1 MFKEDRPSLLSGQEI
16 TMQEDSSD
24 YLGPLSTNLIATL
37 HLTTVYKKLF
47 VTKLVDVDLMMLQI
61 LTVETQAL
69 LMDLAEHAKLQ

>member
-61 LTVETQAL
+61 LMEETADL
-69 LMDLAEHAKLQ
+69 LMDLAEPAKHL

>member
-1 MFKEDRPSLLSGQEI
+1 MSGLETITLVALS
-16 TMQEDSSD
+16 DW
-24 YLGPLSTNLIATL
+24 LGLHLINLIATL
-37 HLTTVYKKLF
+37 HLTTVSKKLF

>member
-1 MFKEDRPSLLSGQEI
+1 LSGLETI
-16 TMQEDSSD
+16 TLVALSD
-24 YLGPLSTNLIATL
+24 WLGLHLISLIATL
-37 HLTTVYKKLF
+37 HLTTVSKKLF

>member
-1 MFKEDRPSLLSGQEI
+1 LSGLETI
-16 TMQEDSSD
+16 TLVALSD
-24 YLGPLSTNLIATL
+24 WLGLHLISLIATP
-37 HLTTVYKKLF
+37 HLTTVSKKLF

>member
-61 LTVETQAL
+61 LMEETADQ
-69 LMDLAEHAKLQ
+69 LMDLAEPARHL